1 MSHGGG
7 ILTTMFDHVKSL
19 RSKLERLSAVLLPV
33 LLLAAAVLPAGPA
46 GGVAGTPDGALAGG
60 SNPACPD
67 PDRAAE
73 QAAGRFTDVTE
84 ADSHAAN
91 IGCIA
96 YYKITLG
103 VGDGARYAPGQA
115 VTRWQMA
122 LFLIRTADRAG
133 ISVPRPESSVFVD
146 IGDKSAAVQS
156 GINSAAALGLMSST
170 SSTASFS
177 PDGAVTRGD
186 MALFLVR
193 LLELTTGAESGA
205 PIWVEVDEN
214 GRVSLIRSGGER
226 IDIDDSF
233 PDTLTSATLEQ
244 EYAIE
249 AMYELGVAAGKSD
262 GNYDPKGRV
271 TRAQMASFIIRT
283 LGHTSVRPAGTV
295 TLDPPPTTTTT
306 TTTTVPATTTTTTT
320 VPAAAAAPATTTT
333 LPPDPDGVY
342 TGDPL
347 QLITHAEFAR
357 AYSLPGSTGDR
368 FEVWLCNTP
377 WIGYYS
383 ENLDHRHNP
392 SNYAV
397 KFASQVTPWFDW
409 LSGGLYTPKFSPG
422 GVVSVSPSFDY
433 YRSCYSEVAGRY
445 SGGQSDIE
453 GVVIVVGVSAG
464 ESILGQAD
472 CGFYSQRSFPDNGRV
487 VMVSGNAFTDP
498 TVLAHEMGH
507 GLCWPHSYSGE
518 TVYGG
523 EVWEYDNPMDI
534 MGWGSSRRSASL
546 PGLGTSAVNRYAA
559 GWIPP
564 SQVAVHTPGTTARYT
579 LEPIGSGG
587 VQMLIV
593 PYEADNRLYY
603 RALGVRV
610 RGEGDL
616 RWADADLVA
625 EGVEI
630 YDIDQTVYG
639 CDLPDRGYCHGLLR
653 RMRPL
658 FDRDDEY
665 VPRDAAHVMQPEGRW
680 YWQDGDDI
688 EVISRSGDTFVVE
701 VRPYIPPKYTAV
713 AAGFSH
719 SCGVR
724 VDGGVVCWGGN
735 ESGQLDVPSG
745 RFSAVAAGSSHSCG
759 VRVDG
764 DVVCW
769 GDNSF
774 GQLDVPSGRFSAV
787 SASDYH
793 SCGVRVDGGVVC
805 WGNNRSGELDVPSG
819 RFSAVAAGSS
829 HSCGVR
835 VDGDVVCWG
844 SNYLGQLGVPSG
856 RFSAVAASLGHSC
869 GVRVDGGVICWGDNK
884 YGELGVPSGRFSA
897 VSVGWW
903 FSCGVRVD
911 GGVVCWGDN
920 ESGRLDVPSGRFSA
934 VSAGDLHSC
943 GVRVDGGVVC
953 WGSNTYGQLD
963 VPN

>member
-7 ILTTMFDHVKSL
+7 ILTTMLDHVKSL
-19 RSKLERLSAVLLPV
+19 RSKLERLSAVLLPI

-46 GGVAGTPDGALAGG
+46 GGVAGAPDGALAGG

-73 QAAGRFTDVTE
+73 QAAGRFTDVAE
-84 ADSHAAN
+84 DNAHAAN

-103 VGDGARYAPGQA
+103 VGDGARYAPGQT

-133 ISVPRPESSVFVD
+133 INVPRPEASLFVD
-146 IGDKSAAVQS
+146 IGEKSAAVQA

-193 LLELTTGAESGA
+193 LLELTTGAGSEA
-205 PIWVEVDEN
+205 PIRVDVDEN
-214 GRVSLIRSGGER
+214 GRVSLIRSGGGR

-283 LGHTSVRPAGTV
+283 LGHTSVRPAGAV
-295 TLDPPPTTTTT
+295 TLDPPPTTTT

-320 VPAAAAAPATTTT
+320 VPAAAAAPVTTTT

-397 KFASQVTPWFDW
+397 KFASQVEPWFDW
-409 LSGGLYTPKFSPG
+409 ISGGLYTPKFSPG
-422 GVVSVSPSFDY
+422 GVVSVSSSFDY

-472 CGFYSQRSFPDNGRV
+472 CGFYSQRSFPDNGRL

-534 MGWGSSRRSASL
+534 MGWGSSGRSAAL

-579 LEPIGSGG
+579 LEPIGGGG

-593 PYEADNRLYY
+593 PYKADNRLRY
-603 RALGVRV
+603 RAMGVRV

-616 RWADADLVA
+616 WWADADIVE

-630 YDIDQTVYG
+630 YHIDQSVYG
-639 CDLPDRGYCHGLLR
+639 CDLPDRGYCHGLSR
-653 RMRPL
+653 RTRPL
-658 FDRDDEY
+658 FGRDPYISSE
-665 VPRDAAHVMQPEGRW
+665 VAHVMENPGHRW
-680 YWQDGDDI
+680 YWSDGDHI
-688 EVISRSGDTFVVE
+688 EVISRSGGTFVVE

-713 AAGFSH
+713 
-719 SCGVR
+719 
-724 VDGGVVCWGGN
+724 
-735 ESGQLDVPSG
+735 
-745 RFSAVAAGSSHSCG
+745 
-759 VRVDG
+759 
-764 DVVCW
+764 
-769 GDNSF
+769 
-774 GQLDVPSGRFSAV
+774 
-787 SASDYH
+787 
-793 SCGVRVDGGVVC
+793 
-805 WGNNRSGELDVPSG
+805 
-819 RFSAVAAGSS
+819 
-829 HSCGVR
+829 
-835 VDGDVVCWG
+835 
-844 SNYLGQLGVPSG
+844 
-856 RFSAVAASLGHSC
+856 
-869 GVRVDGGVICWGDNK
+869 
-884 YGELGVPSGRFSA
+884 
-897 VSVGWW
+897 
-903 FSCGVRVD
+903 
-911 GGVVCWGDN
+911 
-920 ESGRLDVPSGRFSA
+920 
-934 VSAGDLHSC
+934 SAGDLHSC
-943 GVRVDGGVVC
+943 GIRTDGTIVCWGDNEYGQLDAPTGTFTNVAVGIRHSCGIRTGGAVVCWGSSSRQLDAPGGRFLSIATNAFHTCGLRTDNSVVC
-953 WGSNTYGQLD
+953 WGSNDDGELDVPGGRFTAIATGWDHSCGLGADGAVVCWGSNDDGELDVPGGRFTAITAGGKKSCGIRTGGTVVCWGNSEDRQLDAPARNFTAIDAGHWYACGIHTDGAVVCWGNSALGKLNTPAGKFDTVTAGWRHSCGIYTDGRVVCWGDNEYGQLD
-963 VPN
+963 SPT